1 MAPTAT
7 SFLSSTTGV
16 SSKTAAIADG
26 FGQMMEWAQGG
37 RIGNTPTVNGR
48 LGSEIAVRPNERV
61 RVRHCH
67 MLEHAAGGMMTW
79 FEVT

>member
-1 MAPTAT
+1 
-7 SFLSSTTGV
+7 
-16 SSKTAAIADG
+16 
-26 FGQMMEWAQGG
+26 MEWAQGG

-48 LGSEIAVRPNERV
+48 LGSEIAVRPNERI